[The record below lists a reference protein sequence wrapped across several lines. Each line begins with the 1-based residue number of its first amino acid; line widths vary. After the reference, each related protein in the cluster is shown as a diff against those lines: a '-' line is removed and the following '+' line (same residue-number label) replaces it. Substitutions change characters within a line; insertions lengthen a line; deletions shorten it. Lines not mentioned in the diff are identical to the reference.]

1 MTKERKKTMP
11 ISKIAVIGFG
21 VVGSGAVELFYKNK
35 ELIEKRSGRKMD
47 IKWICDLRDFPGS
60 PFAEKFTKN
69 FDDILNDPEITV
81 AAEMIGGKTLAYDY
95 TKKLLSRGVSV
106 VTSNKELVAYH
117 GAELIKLAKE
127 NKCNYFFEASVGG
140 GIPII
145 RPLHQCLAANRIER
159 ISGILNGTTNFILTK
174 MIYDHVAFDEA
185 LAEAQR
191 LGYAESDP
199 SADIDGADAC
209 RKLCILGSLAFGKH
223 IYPEYVHCSGIRQ
236 ITLDDVEYAET
247 AGYAVKLIG
256 LIDRTEK
263 GLVATV
269 CPRLVSVNN
278 PLSGVNDVYNAIMVR
293 GDGVGDTLF
302 YGRGAGK
309 EATASAVVA
318 DIIDAVKH
326 ENADIASLTW
336 EDSTDRDFI
345 APYKSADVRVYVRV
359 KCNDADSLKGLI
371 TQFFGYVDFI
381 PRKQRS
387 QNELA
392 FITPLIE
399 EYQINKKLA
408 LLSEHADIMKRIR
421 LL

>member
-1 MTKERKKTMP
+1 MKV
-11 ISKIAVIGFG
+11 SKIAIIGFG
-21 VVGSGAVELFYKNK
+21 VVGSGTVELFYKNK

-47 IKWICDLRDFPGS
+47 IKRICDLREFPGS
-60 PFAEKFTKN
+60 PFADKFTKN
-69 FDDILNDPEITV
+69 FNDILEDPEISV

-106 VTSNKELVAYH
+106 VTSNKELVATH
-117 GAELIKLAKE
+117 GAELIKLAKD
-127 NKCNYFFEASVGG
+127 NRCNYFFEASVGG

-159 ISGILNGTTNFILTK
+159 IAGILNGTTNYILTK
-174 MIYDHVAFDEA
+174 MIYDQVSFEQA
-185 LAEAQR
+185 LADAQR
-191 LGYAESDP
+191 LGYAERDP
-199 SADIDGADAC
+199 SADIDGDDAC

-223 IYPEYVHCSGIRQ
+223 IYPEYVHRSGIRN
-236 ITLDDVEYAET
+236 ITLDDVEYVAN

-256 LIDRTEK
+256 LIDRTDK

-278 PLSGVNDVYNAIMVR
+278 PLSGVNGVYNAIMIR
-293 GDGVGDTLF
+293 GDSVGDTLF

-336 EDSTDRDFI
+336 EDSENRDFI
-345 APYKSADVRVYVRV
+345 LPYKSANVRVYVRISAR
-359 KCNDADSLKGLI
+359 DADSLKSFI
-371 TQFFGYVDFI
+371 TTLFGFVDFI

-387 QNELA
+387 SSELA
-392 FITPLIE
+392 FITPEIE
-399 EYQINKKLA
+399 EYQIDRKLA
-408 LLSEHADIMKRIR
+408 LLSEHADVMRKIR

>member
-60 PFAEKFTKN
+60 PFADKFTKN

>member
-1 MTKERKKTMP
+1 MKV
-11 ISKIAVIGFG
+11 SKIAIIGFG
-21 VVGSGAVELFYKNK
+21 VVGSGTVELFYKNK

-47 IKWICDLRDFPGS
+47 IKRICDLREFPGS
-60 PFAEKFTKN
+60 PFADKFTKN
-69 FDDILNDPEITV
+69 FNDILEDPEISV

-106 VTSNKELVAYH
+106 VTSNKELVATH
-117 GAELIKLAKE
+117 GAELIKLAKD
-127 NKCNYFFEASVGG
+127 NRSHYFFEASVGG

-159 ISGILNGTTNFILTK
+159 IAGILNGTTNYILTK
-174 MIYDHVAFDEA
+174 MIYDQVSFEQA
-185 LAEAQR
+185 LADAQR
-191 LGYAESDP
+191 LGYAERDP
-199 SADIDGADAC
+199 SADIDGDDAC

-223 IYPEYVHCSGIRQ
+223 IYPEYVHRSGIRN
-236 ITLDDVEYAET
+236 ITLDDVEYVAN

-256 LIDRTEK
+256 LIDRTDK

-278 PLSGVNDVYNAIMVR
+278 PLSGVNGVYNAIMIR
-293 GDGVGDTLF
+293 GDSVGDTLF

-336 EDSTDRDFI
+336 EDSENRDFI
-345 APYKSADVRVYVRV
+345 LPYKSANVRVYVRISAR
-359 KCNDADSLKGLI
+359 DADSLKSFI
-371 TQFFGYVDFI
+371 TTLFGFVDFI

-387 QNELA
+387 SSELA
-392 FITPLIE
+392 FITPEIE
-399 EYQINKKLA
+399 EYQIDRKLA
-408 LLSEHADIMKRIR
+408 LLSEHADVMRKIR